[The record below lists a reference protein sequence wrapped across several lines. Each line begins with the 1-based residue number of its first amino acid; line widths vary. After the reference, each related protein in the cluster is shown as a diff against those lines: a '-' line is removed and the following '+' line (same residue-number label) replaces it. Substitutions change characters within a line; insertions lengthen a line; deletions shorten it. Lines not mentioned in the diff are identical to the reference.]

1 MLYNKKKYFINYP
14 ETPGLPSCKIYEE
27 FNRESDGNSLSEE
40 CHELKGRIAY
50 YDGIGNL
57 CNLLEKNIRVLC
69 TEKYNDDFLKYRVEY
84 LHYWLLDKAIKT
96 FKITGAGGLGGVRIQ
111 FHNAWNSIINK
122 LDNGSKCIPS
132 FMQFYYHRFKDFDNT
147 NDMYNYYYNYKYFD
161 VNKSSPEDERKE
173 YCKYLYAMRES
184 FSKLKNSCSQSPN
197 ICSSLFKSSI
207 DAYSPEKLHEQFK
220 CNIYELDHRGLVD
233 RTVQEKQEGS
243 MSSPGAQS
251 EDKLDSG
258 LDISMHDTETSTS
271 AITASLSLFGLVI
284 IGFISFKLTPVGTW
298 FHNRII
304 NKGKITEHLQEEV
317 NNELLDDYFLSENI
331 KPKKKEYSLVYNSLQ
346 NIE

>member
-1 MLYNKKKYFINYP
+1 MVTQCL

-27 FNRESDGNSLSEE
+27 FNRESDSNSLSEK
-40 CHELKGRIAY
+40 CLELKHYIGY
-50 YDGIGNL
+50 YNGVENL
-57 CNLLEKNIRVLC
+57 CNLLERNIRVLC
-69 TEKYNDDFLKYRVEY
+69 TEEYNDDFLKYRVEY

-96 FKITGAGGLGGVRIQ
+96 FKIADPGGLEGIRIQ
-111 FHNAWNSIINK
+111 FYNTWNSIIMK

-184 FSKLKNSCSQSPN
+184 FSKLKSSCSQSPN

-207 DAYSPEKLHEQFK
+207 DDYSPEKLREQFK
-220 CNIYELDHRGLVD
+220 CNTYELDYRDLVD
-233 RTVQEKQEGS
+233 RALQEKPGRS
-243 MSSPGAQS
+243 ISFPGAQS
-251 EDKLDSG
+251 EDELDNG
-258 LDISMHDTETSTS
+258 LGISMHDSETSTS
-271 AITASLSLFGLVI
+271 AITASLSLFGLLI

-304 NKGKITEHLQEEV
+304 NKGKITEHLHEEV
-317 NNELLDDYFLSENI
+317 DNELLDDYFLSENI
-331 KPKKKEYSLVYNSLQ
+331 KSKEKEYSIVYNSLQ